1 MTTKPTMTH
10 RTSAQTEDAAIQL
23 EHDFVEIIRQRIGL
37 NETLAT
43 IHAQEIVRGL
53 RERHGGRELWIP
65 ASDKS
70 ERNAAIL
77 RDFHGSNIEEV
88 VKRYGIKRA
97 QIYRI
102 VGGARPRGKGDKPG
116 APSIGVSSPAAP
128 VRGGQ
133 GGATAPLK

>member
-1 MTTKPTMTH
+1 MTSMPTMTNH
-10 RTSAQTEDAAIQL
+10 TTAQTEDAAIQL

-53 RERHGGRELWIP
+53 RERHGGQELWIP
-65 ASDKS
+65 APDKT

-77 RDFHGSNIEEV
+77 RDFNGINAREVMARHGIS
-88 VKRYGIKRA
+88 RA
-97 QIYRI
+97 HLYRI
-102 VGGARPRGKGDKPG
+102 VGGARPRGRGGNPG

-128 VRGGQ
+128 LPGGQ
-133 GGATAPLK
+133 GGAVVAAK

>member
-1 MTTKPTMTH
+1 MTSMPTMTH
-10 RTSAQTEDAAIQL
+10 HTTAQTEDAAIQL

-53 RERHGGRELWIP
+53 RERHGGQELWIP
-65 ASDKS
+65 APDKS

-77 RDFHGSNIEEV
+77 RDFNGVNAKDVMQRHGIS
-88 VKRYGIKRA
+88 RA
-97 QIYRI
+97 HLYRI
-102 VGGARPRGKGDKPG
+102 VGGGRPRGKGVNQG

-128 VRGGQ
+128 
-133 GGATAPLK
+133 